1 LTQFTQLQGGHKS
14 RVPVVGVLIEGGQH
28 AFRRVLDLLTGEN
41 PIPVVICDGSGRAA
55 DLLAFM
61 SRYADSDGDL
71 VPKLRRQVV
80 ANIER
85 TFQLNRSEAESLYL
99 DMKGCMCRRDLLS
112 VFQMGDETSSEIDL
126 TILTALLQGKLKY
139 FHFHFCYRNSIRG
152 RKLCAYPSTWK
163 CVQNAR
169 LQSLANR
176 HIGSF
181 FCQKVLALLRKGG
194 YK

>member
-1 LTQFTQLQGGHKS
+1 MAKLFHGIGGEKS
-14 RVPVVGVLIEGGQH
+14 RVPVVGVLIEGGHQT
-28 AFRRVLDLLTGEN
+28 FRTVFELLTGRN
-41 PIPVVICDGSGRAA
+41 PVPVVICDGSGRAA

-61 SRYADSDGDL
+61 YRYAGPDGDL
-71 VPKLRRQVV
+71 APNLRRQVIGNT
-80 ANIER
+80 AR
-85 TFQLNRSEAESLYL
+85 TFQLKQAEAETLYL
-99 DMKGCMCRRDLLS
+99 DMKLCMRRRDLLS
-112 VFQMGDETSSEIDL
+112 VFQMGDGTTDEIDL